1 MKKIIANELKKVS
14 ATKIEFDENTTSIFI
29 PKTLKILNT
38 SVKQGEVYRIRLE
51 EFITNPY
58 QSSTLASNWN
68 NGVIPKHS
76 EYIAE
81 IVTKMANMIKIN
93 GVATDDYTDNFCGWL
108 PIEGFEIIN
117 KEQFTNM
124 IKFVIIYKRY
134 KYEIL
139 RTG

>member
-1 MKKIIANELKKVS
+1 MNKILLNELKKVT
-14 ATKIEFDENTTSIFI
+14 ATKLEFDDNTTSIFI

-38 SVKQGEVYRIRLE
+38 SVKQGEVYKIRLE

-68 NGVIPKHS
+68 NGIVPKHS

-93 GVATDDYTDNFCGWL
+93 GVAVEDSSDSFYGWL
-108 PIEGFEIIN
+108 PIEGFEILN
-117 KEQFTNM
+117 RE
-124 IKFVIIYKRY
+124 
-134 KYEIL
+134 
-139 RTG
+139 